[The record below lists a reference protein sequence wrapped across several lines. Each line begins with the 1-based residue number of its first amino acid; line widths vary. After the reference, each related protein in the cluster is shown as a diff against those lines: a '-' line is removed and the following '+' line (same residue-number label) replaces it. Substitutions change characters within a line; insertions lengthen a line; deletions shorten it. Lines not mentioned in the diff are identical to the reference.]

1 MFHIHFYLSSL
12 NSSWNNLLAFILDC
26 AKLTSCFSVTGP
38 RKTLLWDYAF
48 LIYFFFHILC
58 HTVCSYIILFQL
70 KSEET
75 SVMPYL
81 PPFLQISPTI
91 AELFFLI
98 SFLAFHFQEFSE
110 NIAYRIII
118 KKKNKPHH
126 F

>member
-1 MFHIHFYLSSL
+1 
-12 NSSWNNLLAFILDC
+12 
-26 AKLTSCFSVTGP
+26 
-38 RKTLLWDYAF
+38 
-48 LIYFFFHILC
+48 
-58 HTVCSYIILFQL
+58 
-70 KSEET
+70 
-75 SVMPYL
+75 MPYL

-118 KKKNKPHH
+118 KKNNKPHH